1 MTGFL
6 RFFAVL
12 VCGSWILKLSGTAV
26 LSKKAIGPRLDRTL
40 KHYSCICY
48 VGPHKIKMNC
58 RYCNEPWKKS
68 DGRPQK
74 QFTYSPIIPRLKA
87 YVKNL
92 EMVNHIKYRSNFVL
106 DEGTI
111 MDVFASKNYMC
122 LNDEYVTIGGIL
134 QGHKFFSHKNDIA
147 LGPSLDGFCLF

>member
-1 MTGFL
+1 M
-6 RFFAVL
+6 
-12 VCGSWILKLSGTAV
+12 V

-58 RYCNEPWKKS
+58 WYCNEPRKKS
-68 DGRPQK
+68 DGRPRK
-74 QFTYSPIIPRLKA
+74 QFTYSPIIPCLKA
-87 YVKNL
+87 YFKNL

-111 MDVFASKNYMC
+111 MDIFASKNYMC
-122 LNDEYVTIGGIL
+122 LNDEYVTIGGTL

-147 LGPSLDGFCLF
+147 LGLSLDGFCLF